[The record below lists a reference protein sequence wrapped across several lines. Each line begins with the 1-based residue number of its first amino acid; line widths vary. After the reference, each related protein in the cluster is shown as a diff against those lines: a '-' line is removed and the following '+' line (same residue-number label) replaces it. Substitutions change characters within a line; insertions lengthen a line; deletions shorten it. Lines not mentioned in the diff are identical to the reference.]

1 MIDPSDQALSI
12 VRQCALLSVSRSGV
26 HDQPVGETAE
36 NLALMRLID
45 QQFMETPWYG
55 ARQMAR
61 HLRRGGHSVG
71 RKRVRRPMGVMGLV
85 PIYQRPRTTAP
96 HSAHLVHP

>member
-45 QQFMETPWYG
+45 QQFILSRTSRNQKGNAPPS
-55 ARQMAR
+55 A
-61 HLRRGGHSVG
+61 
-71 RKRVRRPMGVMGLV
+71 VRAILDDP
-85 PIYQRPRTTAP
+85 PIYIRPVCSRI
-96 HSAHLVHP
+96 SGCRG